1 MSKAGGNRV
10 LVVGG
15 TRGTGCLIA
24 RLLHERGYD
33 VRVLARDPARASAEL
48 GSAFEVVAGDLTKAD
63 TLPPVLRDVDHI
75 IFTAGAPSGRY
86 ASENLVKTTDYDGVI
101 DTLAAARS
109 AGFRGRFVYLNSIG
123 IKTHSLAGFLINLLK
138 RNTLVWRRRVE
149 DKIRSSGLDNTII
162 RVGFL
167 LDRPG
172 GERAVNVSQGTLPL
186 AFRNRIA
193 AQMLPKRSLKRCS
206 ILARHARH
214 SKSCGAKVCG
224 GEAGAPF
231 SRTSTWSDRSSA
243 SDRIMA
249 SVAGDLPGVSRA
261 IWTAPREAERTR
273 RACGIRTP

>member
-15 TRGTGCLIA
+15 TRGTGRLIA
-24 RLLHERGYD
+24 RLLHERSYE
-33 VRVLARDPARASAEL
+33 VRVLARDPARAFAEL

-63 TLPPVLRDVDHI
+63 TLPPALRDVDHI

-101 DTLAAARS
+101 HTLTAARS

-123 IKTHSLAGFLINLLK
+123 IKTNSLAGFLINLLK

-149 DKIRSSGLDNTII
+149 DKIRSSDLDYTII

-193 AQMLPKRSLKRCS
+193 RADV
-206 ILARHARH
+206 A
-214 SKSCGAKVCG
+214 
-224 GEAGAPF
+224 EAFVEAMQHP
-231 SRTSTWSDRSSA
+231 RA
-243 SDRIMA
+243 
-249 SVAGDLPGVSRA
+249 SRA
-261 IWTAPREAERTR
+261 TFEIVWGKGLRRESWSALLDNLK
-273 RACGIRTP
+273 PD